1 MCNRVGGRGQHWVYP
16 GPGVKPPKGGQPW
29 GSGDRRSQAKVS
41 LSMPLTAGVRE
52 GETGSN
58 AGPTG
63 QEDDSDQGSL
73 CGKLFLAP
81 RDPYATDL

>member
-16 GPGVKPPKGGQPW
+16 GQESSPQKEVSLGEGG
-29 GSGDRRSQAKVS
+29 GRRSQAKAS

-58 AGPTG
+58 AGATG
-63 QEDDSDQGSL
+63 QEDDYYQSSL

>member
-1 MCNRVGGRGQHWVYP
+1 MIELAGGGNTGYTLGQESSPQKEVSL
-16 GPGVKPPKGGQPW
+16 GEV
-29 GSGDRRSQAKVS
+29 GDRRTQAKAS

-63 QEDDSDQGSL
+63 QEDDSDQSSL